1 MKMKRCNHSYSDWSY
16 DADSRHRVCLEC
28 GDVDAEGLE
37 IDDSEFARVYEPP
50 DEYWDCSL
58 FPYQGVLYC
67 SAVGSEMCDWECP
80 NSKDIGKSITNK
92 DSEV

>member
-1 MKMKRCNHSYSDWSY
+1 MKRCNHRYSDWSY

-37 IDDSEFARVYEPP
+37 VDDAEFARVYEP
-50 DEYWDCSL
+50 S
-58 FPYQGVLYC
+58 
-67 SAVGSEMCDWECP
+67 SE
-80 NSKDIGKSITNK
+80 DIGKSIANE